1 MSTVREKNR
10 AHIVRGLKPVSHLL
24 KSWFLNVGYDY
35 INRYRLNQTEE
46 DVLESITNHYLQAI
60 KNLEQMNLK

>member
-1 MSTVREKNR
+1 MSTVREKNKT
-10 AHIVRGLKPVSHLL
+10 HIVRGLKPVSHLL

-46 DVLESITNHYLQAI
+46 DVLESITNYYLQAI
-60 KNLEQMNLK
+60 KNLEQINLK

>member
-1 MSTVREKNR
+1 MSTVREKNKT
-10 AHIVRGLKPVSHLL
+10 HIVRGLKPVSHLL

-35 INRYRLNQTEE
+35 INTKKLTQVEE
-46 DVLESITNHYLQAI
+46 DVLEKVSDFYLEAI